1 MFVVSMKYL
10 HIDILSRYIAI
21 HNILSLETRAVAPPY
36 PARMKDR
43 VALVLAAVTAAV
55 HLAVANRYDL
65 FRDELY
71 FIVCGQHPAF
81 GYADQPPLVP
91 LLAAA
96 GYAVGH
102 QTWIV
107 RLPAVAAAVA
117 LVWVTITFVRLL
129 GGRDGAAWLAGL
141 AAAAAPMLAGITATL
156 NTTTFEPLAW
166 TLVAYALARAA
177 LLDDRR
183 ALLWGGAVAGVA
195 MEAKYGI
202 APWLVAL
209 AIGIALTG
217 PRDLLRRRE
226 LWVGVAIAIVIALPS
241 VLWQAANGWPFVEL
255 VRNAHFK
262 DAAVAPLAYALNQIA
277 VLNPLFA
284 PLWIAGLCAPFVL
297 RDLRALRFIPIAY
310 AITAIAIVTGGGK
323 DYYLAPAYAS
333 LLALGGVAIA
343 RVVRATALRA
353 TYAVAALA
361 LSAIAMPFALPILAP
376 ASIIAYGQ
384 ALHIAPQAQERA
396 DAGAALPPL
405 YADMLGWHDFVGEVA
420 HAWEQIPAADRA
432 STSILV
438 DNYGEAAA
446 LDVYGPAYGLPPALS
461 GHNQYGIWALR
472 GQSPR
477 NLLRVQDNVPAL
489 RPYCGSVVVF
499 GETSATYA
507 RGFEQGKAIAFC
519 RDLRGSLMRFWPDV
533 IHID

>member
-1 MFVVSMKYL
+1 
-10 HIDILSRYIAI
+10 
-21 HNILSLETRAVAPPY
+21 
-36 PARMKDR
+36 MKDR
-43 VALVLAAVTAAV
+43 VAIILAALTAAV

-96 GYAVGH
+96 GYAIGG
-102 QTWIV
+102 QTGIV
-107 RLPAVAAAVA
+107 RLLAVAAAAA
-117 LVWVTITFVRLL
+117 LVWVTIAFVRLL

-141 AAAAAPMLAGITATL
+141 AVAAAPMLAGITATL

-183 ALLWGGAVAGVA
+183 ALVWGGAVAGAA
-195 MEAKYGI
+195 MEAKYSI

-209 AIGIALTG
+209 AAGIALTG
-217 PRDLLRRRE
+217 PRELLRRRE
-226 LWVGVAIAIVIALPS
+226 LWLGVGLALVIALPS
-241 VLWQAANGWPFVEL
+241 VLWQAAHGWPFAEL
-255 VRNAHFK
+255 VRNAHVK

-284 PLWIAGLCAPFVL
+284 PMWIAGCFAPFAL
-297 RDLRALRFIPIAY
+297 RDLRALRFIPVAY
-310 AITAIAIVTGGGK
+310 AITAVAIVAGGGK

-333 LLALGGVAIA
+333 LFALGGVAVA
-343 RVVRATALRA
+343 RVVRSTAVRA
-353 TYAVAALA
+353 TYAGVALA
-361 LSAIAMPFALPILAP
+361 LSAVVMPFALPILDP
-376 ASIIAYGQ
+376 ATIIAYGQ
-384 ALHIAPQAQERA
+384 ALHIQPQAQERA

-405 YADMLGWHDFVGEVA
+405 YADMLGWHAFAGEVA
-420 HAWEQIPAADRA
+420 HAWDRIPLADRA

-461 GHNQYGIWALR
+461 GHNQYALWGLR
-472 GQSPR
+472 GQTPR
-477 NLLRVQDNVPAL
+477 NILRVQDDVPAL
-489 RPYCGSVVVF
+489 RPYCSSVLVF
-499 GETSATYA
+499 GATSATYA

-519 RDLRGSLMRFWPDV
+519 RGLRASLARDWPDI
-533 IHID
+533 IHFD